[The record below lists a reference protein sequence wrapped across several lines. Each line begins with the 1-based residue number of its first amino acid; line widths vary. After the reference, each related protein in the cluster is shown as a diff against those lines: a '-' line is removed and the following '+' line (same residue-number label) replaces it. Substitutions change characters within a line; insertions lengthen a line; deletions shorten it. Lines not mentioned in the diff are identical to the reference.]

1 MLEYWDFVTAQDSSS
16 SLSERES
23 VEDESTHDE
32 VTRLMLLYTSLSTRL
47 RSGLLLF
54 GGLLLKLSRIS
65 FVEKQDR

>member
-32 VTRLMLLYTSLSTRL
+32 VTKTDVIIY
-47 RSGLLLF
+47 LF
-54 GGLLLKLSRIS
+54 HFSNMNCN
-65 FVEKQDR
+65 